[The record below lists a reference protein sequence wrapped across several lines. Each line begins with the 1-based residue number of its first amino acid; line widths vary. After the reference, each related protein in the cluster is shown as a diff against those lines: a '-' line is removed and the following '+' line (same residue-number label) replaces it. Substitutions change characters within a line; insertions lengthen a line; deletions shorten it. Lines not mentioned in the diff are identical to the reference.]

1 MNDTGKC
8 LLGGAPVE
16 QEDAPE
22 RVAGAARYS
31 ISRFMTRRCYSW
43 PMCGH
48 DHERQQQ
55 LSREGTAARIRTP
68 VPGRGNNLT
77 GETAM
82 TTEEEK
88 NLWETP
94 EQKNAVLEDDAL
106 EGVSG
111 GVNFFNKTV
120 QEELAWMNDTKNKD
134 REP

>member
-1 MNDTGKC
+1 
-8 LLGGAPVE
+8 
-16 QEDAPE
+16 
-22 RVAGAARYS
+22 
-31 ISRFMTRRCYSW
+31 
-43 PMCGH
+43 
-48 DHERQQQ
+48 
-55 LSREGTAARIRTP
+55 
-68 VPGRGNNLT
+68 
-77 GETAM
+77 M